1 MFEDFLENSKT
12 YLALEQY
19 WIQLFCSICD
29 EHKISLDNWIIPFYN
44 TCFSNQEKDMDG
56 NPIFSAKSKQTGR
69 IVRIIQT
76 NCDEDVLEVWEDT
89 FDGNEELVIYLTWS
103 TKNVDKARSF
113 IDDWLKKEILC

>member
-1 MFEDFLENSKT
+1 
-12 YLALEQY
+12 
-19 WIQLFCSICD
+19 
-29 EHKISLDNWIIPFYN
+29 
-44 TCFSNQEKDMDG
+44 MDG

-69 IVRIIQT
+69 IIRIIQT

-113 IDDWLKKEILC
+113 IDDWLKKEISC